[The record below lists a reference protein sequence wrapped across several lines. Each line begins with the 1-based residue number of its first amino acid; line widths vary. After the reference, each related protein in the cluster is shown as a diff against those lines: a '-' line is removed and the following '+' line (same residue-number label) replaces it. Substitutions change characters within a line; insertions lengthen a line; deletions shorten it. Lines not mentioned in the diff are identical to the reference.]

1 MHGDLISLD
10 ESAPI
15 INNLSNQF
23 HGVDGVLVLDK
34 SQFCIGG
41 ERSLCFYPNA
51 LSDSITASGSL
62 KQSDASVVAELTDNV
77 CTTFNNVY
85 KIHLS
90 DNRGYVLDLLLYTAI
105 LNLLSYLYLLN
116 NQRITLAILKSQ

>member
-34 SQFCIGG
+34 SQFCIG
-41 ERSLCFYPNA
+41 
-51 LSDSITASGSL
+51 ASGSL

-90 DNRGYVLDLLLYTAI
+90 DNRGY
-105 LNLLSYLYLLN
+105 LYLLN

>member
-34 SQFCIGG
+34 SQFCIG
-41 ERSLCFYPNA
+41 
-51 LSDSITASGSL
+51 ASGSL

-90 DNRGYVLDLLLYTAI
+90 DNPTYTSSTTNES
-105 LNLLSYLYLLN
+105 L
-116 NQRITLAILKSQ
+116 